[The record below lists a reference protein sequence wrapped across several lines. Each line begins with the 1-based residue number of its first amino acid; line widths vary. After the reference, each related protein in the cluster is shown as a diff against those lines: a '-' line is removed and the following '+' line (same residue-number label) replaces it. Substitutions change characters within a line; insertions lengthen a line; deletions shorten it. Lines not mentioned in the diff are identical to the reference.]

1 MSEEKRLLRTI
12 RLRNLL
18 SFGPNSEEIELK
30 SLNVL
35 VGPNGVGQKLR
46 IFRNCQ
52 ISVSASKTRVLIG
65 KMGLFSPSPVVWQF
79 KVDIALNTPFVFNK
93 VKCKTGRFMC
103 DFLRF
108 WPRYGLDKYQK
119 CLTSDQWSGPKNR
132 CDWSTDCRR
141 CSPATIRR
149 P

>member
-52 ISVSASKTRVLIG
+52 ISCV
-65 KMGLFSPSPVVWQF
+65 GLE
-79 KVDIALNTPFVFNK
+79 N
-93 VKCKTGRFMC
+93 
-103 DFLRF
+103 
-108 WPRYGLDKYQK
+108 PR
-119 CLTSDQWSGPKNR
+119 SDRKNG
-132 CDWSTDCRR
+132 
-141 CSPATIRR
+141 AI
-149 P
+149 